1 MILRNLTRANELSE
15 VTIFMEENMP
25 TRTLR
30 LIYPP
35 ILLRRPIINQV
46 ILDFEVSINI
56 LQAEITQEEGWME
69 VQISGESHEV
79 ARTMAWLEEIGIQ
92 VIEENQ

>member
-1 MILRNLTRANELSE
+1 
-15 VTIFMEENMP
+15 MP

-35 ILLRRPIINQV
+35 SLLRHPIINQV

-56 LQAEITQEEGWME
+56 LRAQVTAEEGWLE
-69 VQISGESHEV
+69 IQLSGESREV

-92 VIEENQ
+92 VIEVEQ

>member
-1 MILRNLTRANELSE
+1 
-15 VTIFMEENMP
+15 MP

-35 ILLRRPIINQV
+35 SLLKRPIINQV

-56 LQAEITQEEGWME
+56 LQAQITLEEGWLE
-69 VQISGESHEV
+69 IQISGENREV
-79 ARTMAWLEEIGIQ
+79 ARAMAWLEEIGIQ
-92 VIEENQ
+92 VIEQNQ

>member
-1 MILRNLTRANELSE
+1 
-15 VTIFMEENMP
+15 MP

-35 ILLRRPIINQV
+35 ALLRRPIINQV

-56 LQAEITQEEGWME
+56 LQAQATPEEGWLE
-69 VQISGESHEV
+69 IQISGESREV
-79 ARTMAWLEEIGIQ
+79 ARAMAWLEEIGIQ
-92 VIEENQ
+92 VIEQNL

>member
-1 MILRNLTRANELSE
+1 MKRWMILLEDS
-15 VTIFMEENMP
+15 MP

-35 ILLRRPIINQV
+35 TLLRRPIINQV

-56 LQAEITQEEGWME
+56 LQAQVNLEEGWLE
-69 VQISGESHEV
+69 VQISGENREI
-79 ARTMAWLEEIGIQ
+79 ARAMAWLEEIGIQ
-92 VIEENQ
+92 VIEHN

>member
-1 MILRNLTRANELSE
+1 MS
-15 VTIFMEENMP
+15 

-35 ILLRRPIINQV
+35 PLQRRPIINQV

-56 LQAEITQEEGWME
+56 IRAETNADQGWLE
-69 VQISGESHEV
+69 IQISGEDREI
-79 ARTMAWLEEIGIQ
+79 ARTMAWLEEIGIK
-92 VIEENQ
+92 VIEEEEPNS

>member
-1 MILRNLTRANELSE
+1 MLRSLLRGSSLDETMEVLNLEDR
-15 VTIFMEENMP
+15 MP

-35 ILLRRPIINQV
+35 SLLRRPIINQV

-56 LQAEITQEEGWME
+56 LQAQVNLEEGWLE
-69 VQISGESHEV
+69 VQISGENREV
-79 ARTMAWLEEIGIQ
+79 ARAMAWLEEIGIQ
-92 VIEENQ
+92 VIEQN

>member
-1 MILRNLTRANELSE
+1 
-15 VTIFMEENMP
+15 MP

-35 ILLRRPIINQV
+35 SLLKRPIINQV

-56 LQAEITQEEGWME
+56 LQAQVTLEEGWLE
-69 VQISGESHEV
+69 VQISGENREI
-79 ARTMAWLEEIGIQ
+79 ARAMAWLEEIGIQ
-92 VIEENQ
+92 VIEQNQ

>member
-1 MILRNLTRANELSE
+1 
-15 VTIFMEENMP
+15 MEDSMP

-35 ILLRRPIINQV
+35 SLLKRPIINQV

-56 LQAEITQEEGWME
+56 LQAQITLEEGWLE
-69 VQISGESHEV
+69 IQISGENREV
-79 ARTMAWLEEIGIQ
+79 ARAMAWLEEIGIQ
-92 VIEENQ
+92 VIEQNQ